1 MSPIVI
7 FCYKRKAHI
16 EKLIASLLLNQEA
29 HESDLV
35 IFSDGAR
42 GDRDANEVEEVRQYI
57 HGIKGFKSVKINCR
71 DSNYGLSLSIISG
84 VTELFQVYSD
94 LIVLED
100 DLVVSPFFLRY
111 MNDALIKYEA
121 DESVICIHGY
131 RYPIFRNQPKS
142 YMLKGADC
150 WGWGTW
156 RRAWP
161 DLNISTELLLN
172 ELIERNLGFQFNYQG
187 GINYLEMLAQ
197 QRDGVIDSW
206 AIKWHAWAFLRNCFT
221 LYPSRN
227 LVINSGSDGS
237 GTHKAFDSRFL
248 DRNFA
253 TNPVEVEILNA
264 ADDLEVLREI
274 KYLFELRNSMLNKS
288 LRKIKSFFSFK

>member
-7 FCYKRKAHI
+7 FCYKRKRHL
-16 EKLIASLLLNQEA
+16 EKLISSLLLNREA
-29 HESDLV
+29 ENSDLI
-35 IFSDGAR
+35 IFSDGPR
-42 GDRDANEVEEVRQYI
+42 NGRDVNEVEEVRQYI
-57 HGIKGFKSVKINCR
+57 RGIKGFKSVRINYR

-84 VTELFQVYSD
+84 ITELFQVYSY

-100 DLVVSPFFLRY
+100 DLMVSPFFLRY

-121 DESVICIHGY
+121 EESVICIHGY
-131 RYPIFRNQPKS
+131 RYPIFRKQQKS
-142 YMLKGADC
+142 YMLRGADC

-172 ELIERNLGFQFNYQG
+172 ELVERNLGFHFNYQG
-187 GINYLEMLAQ
+187 GIDYLEMLEQ

-206 AIKWHAWAFLRNCFT
+206 AIKWHAWAFLRNYFT
-221 LYPSRN
+221 LYPSIN
-227 LVINSGSDGS
+227 LVINTGSDGS

-253 TNPVEVEILNA
+253 TIPVEVDDLNA
-264 ADDLEVLREI
+264 AEDIEVLKEI
-274 KYLFELRNSMLNKS
+274 RALFKLRNTMLNKS
-288 LRKIKSFFSFK
+288 LKKVKSFFSFK